1 MGEMTSDQHQVT
13 VVGGGLAG
21 MAAALHLRR
30 LGCAVRLIE
39 ARDHLG
45 GKAGSALIDGRLE
58 DHGYHI
64 FIPFYV
70 NVFRLITD
78 LGIDGNFENR
88 YRFYQLQRG
97 DYPSFHRY
105 WSAPSRHT
113 RLSDLRSGNLSLPD
127 QILYYY
133 TLIDLA
139 GQRYEA
145 ADRDESVGDF
155 LRSRWYMTKGVTEE
169 LDRLLKADL
178 LHLDEHSSRSLR
190 KAMSFYMRHMTPV
203 YRMALGSLEETFIGP
218 FQRHL
223 EANGVRISTGTR
235 LDGVV
240 LDGDR
245 VGELRLT
252 DATGTVR
259 ESVEGDLVLA
269 VPHHAIPELD
279 GATELL
285 DRAGLTAKGFQK
297 LRSNPLSS
305 LHLYFGHEIPDL
317 PRELIRL
324 VDSPHELTFWDLA
337 RNVSGLEGSV
347 LNFCFVPGE
356 LVSADPEQAA
366 RLLVDEIAD
375 YIPAVRWDDVKHWVF
390 QPNADAPFFGMYTD
404 SWDNRPDSGTA
415 LANLWL
421 AGDYVRSHMDLS
433 LMEAALV
440 TGMNAAE
447 AIRAARGLAAK
458 PIDIRRPR
466 ELKTGQAAA
475 IKALL
480 TPMALL
486 AKLAAKRGTQ

>member
-1 MGEMTSDQHQVT
+1 MTSEQHVVT

-30 LGCAVRLIE
+30 LGSAVRLIE
-39 ARDHLG
+39 ASDHLG
-45 GKAGSALIDGRLE
+45 GKAGSALIDGRWE

-70 NVFRLITD
+70 NMFRLITD
-78 LGIDGNFENR
+78 LGLDGNFQDR

-105 WSAPSRHT
+105 WSAPSRNM
-113 RLSDLRSGNLSLPD
+113 RLSDLRSGNLALPD

-139 GQRYEA
+139 AQRYEEL
-145 ADRDESVGDF
+145 DRDESVGDF
-155 LRSRWYMTKGVTEE
+155 LRARWYMTKDVTDE

-178 LHLDEHSSRSLR
+178 LHLDEHSARSLR

-203 YRMALGSLEETFIGP
+203 YRMALGSLEEMFIGP

-223 EANGVRISTGTR
+223 EASGVQISTGTR
-235 LDGVV
+235 LTGVV

-245 VGELRLT
+245 VSELQLT
-252 DATGTVR
+252 DATGTAR
-259 ESVEGDLVLA
+259 ESLAGDLVLA
-269 VPHHAIPELD
+269 IPHHCVPELE

-285 DRAGLTAKGFQK
+285 DRAGLTARGFQK

-324 VDSPHELTFWDLA
+324 VDSPHELTFWDMS
-337 RNVSGLEGSV
+337 RNVSGLGGSV
-347 LNFCFVPGE
+347 LNFCLVPGE

-366 RLLVDEIAD
+366 RTLVDEIAD

-404 SWDNRPDSGTA
+404 SWDNRPENRTA

-421 AGDYVRSHMDLS
+421 AGDYVRSHLDLA
-433 LMEAALV
+433 LMEAALT

-447 AIRAARGLAAK
+447 AIRSARGLAAT
-458 PIDIRRPR
+458 PVDIRRPR
-466 ELKTGQAAA
+466 EFKPGQAAVVR
-475 IKALL
+475 ALL
-480 TPMALL
+480 TPVALL
-486 AKLAAKRGTQ
+486 AKLAAGRRQRRR